1 MNPGVHVSF
10 LISVFKFLDKYPGE
24 ELLGHIVV
32 LFLTFWG
39 VSILLSIAI
48 APIYLPTNGVL
59 GFYLSTSL
67 PTLVICCL
75 FNNSHLIGVII
86 MVSICVFLM
95 ISDVEHLFIYL
106 LAICESL
113 FVKKSIRSVCC
124 SFLKVGFFFFFF
136 WLLSCMSSLYTC
148 VPIHYQIYGLQIF
161 PPIPQVVFSF
171 GWWFPL
177 LCRSTLIWS
186 SPTCLFLLLL
196 LFLLVS
202 NPKKII
208 SKTSIKEFTTMLISL
223 ILFEFIFM
231 YGVR

>member
-24 ELLGHIVV
+24 ELLGHMVV

-39 VSILLSIAI
+39 VSILLSIVI

-67 PTLVICCL
+67 LTLVICCL

-136 WLLSCMSSLYTC
+136 GYWVVWVHCTLVYQSIIRYMAYKYFLPFPRLS
-148 VPIHYQIYGLQIF
+148 
-161 PPIPQVVFSF
+161 
-171 GWWFPL
+171 FPL
-177 LCRSTLIWS
+177 VDGFLCCAEVL
-186 SPTCLFLLLL
+186 
-196 LFLLVS
+196 
-202 NPKKII
+202 
-208 SKTSIKEFTTMLISL
+208 
-223 ILFEFIFM
+223 
-231 YGVR
+231 